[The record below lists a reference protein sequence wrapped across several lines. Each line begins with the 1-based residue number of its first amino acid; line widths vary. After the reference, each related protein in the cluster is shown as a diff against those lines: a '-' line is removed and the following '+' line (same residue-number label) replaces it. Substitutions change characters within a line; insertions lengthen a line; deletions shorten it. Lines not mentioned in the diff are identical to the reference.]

1 MMLSWGLIY
10 GTNSHIY
17 DHLSMR
23 QNWNFDFWFQYLV
36 SWFQYLIFQNQ
47 VLLNSLSEWPGSYV
61 LISSYLFVLYFCL
74 FFFRLFTSTFESI
87 LHWGLSAA
95 SLAPPW
101 EGTIISLDLSLERRL
116 KEGVLGPA
124 LVEKW
129 LFQNSIQLCIYW
141 WEGHQKVV
149 VKVVTTPR
157 FSSKLSSRLSSRL
170 FPRLSSRLSLK
181 LSSISWELKMLHLK
195 PKFAVRGSEVK
206 LGGSFVDPVQPLQ
219 EFDEKCQLFMFL
231 LLLCYIFVSKFHF
244 RCLCHCAEN
253 VAHPYFYPT
262 KLNYFL
268 ISESH
273 KS

>member
-101 EGTIISLDLSLERRL
+101 EGTIISLDLILERRL

-124 LVEKW
+124 LGKGSTGKKTFSFGHCPNDGGGVYPCPNFLA
-129 LFQNSIQLCIYW
+129 LFLKVHFWSIKRVYFF
-141 WEGHQKVV
+141 KN
-149 VKVVTTPR
+149 
-157 FSSKLSSRLSSRL
+157 
-170 FPRLSSRLSLK
+170 
-181 LSSISWELKMLHLK
+181 
-195 PKFAVRGSEVK
+195 A
-206 LGGSFVDPVQPLQ
+206 
-219 EFDEKCQLFMFL
+219 
-231 LLLCYIFVSKFHF
+231 
-244 RCLCHCAEN
+244 N
-253 VAHPYFYPT
+253 V
-262 KLNYFL
+262 LNF
-268 ISESH
+268 
-273 KS
+273 